1 MDTWEKV
8 VEKAIEESCEQE
20 DATGSVQAFGGPIR
34 SRLKSK
40 HTVDLA
46 TEVTL
51 TKKVRAGSVDLWEQ
65 KPDSSSHLIE
75 FPE

>member
-1 MDTWEKV
+1 MSRRMRPV
-8 VEKAIEESCEQE
+8 VSRPSGRAHQIKIEE
-20 DATGSVQAFGGPIR
+20 
-34 SRLKSK
+34 